1 MKNSKY
7 VDLKEKKTHGD
18 FDIFMDIY
26 EGVSV
31 SAKDNYLHW
40 HDEMEIVYIHSGT
53 GKIHVD
59 LKEYYVK
66 PNDLIFISPT
76 SLHYMSSSSTEE
88 LKYEAIVFD
97 LSMFLSSK
105 LDSSSSIFIKSLIND
120 KILYPIINSD
130 NFKNYN
136 LLLEY
141 ILKISSEFK
150 SKDYSYQLKIKG
162 YFFLLFSILFED
174 NIISNNKSS
183 VINNEKLEK
192 IKSVIMY
199 IKNNYNN
206 PIKIKDLAKISGYS
220 EYYFIRFFKNQTGKT
235 ATNFINSIRI
245 EKAINL
251 LKSTN
256 LSITDIGFETG
267 FSDVSYFIKI
277 FKSFTGSS
285 PASYRKSV

>member
-1 MKNSKY
+1 MKNSNY

-26 EGVSV
+26 EGISV

-40 HDEMEIVYIHSGT
+40 HDEMEIVYIRSGT

-66 PNDLIFISPT
+66 PKDLIFISPT
-76 SLHYMSSSSTEE
+76 SLHYMSSSNSEE

-141 ILKISSEFK
+141 IFKIYSEFK
-150 SKDYSYQLKIKG
+150 AKNYSYQLKIKG

-174 NIISNNKSS
+174 NIISNNKSP

-235 ATNFINSIRI
+235 TTNFINSIRI

-285 PASYRKSV
+285 PASYRKTV